1 MFYNLFDPA
10 PLTQL
15 HIIIAG
21 TSFILVYL
29 SLAIMLKQPTRF
41 LRVVP
46 AHHTVYFAGFVLV
59 AVIALIAFVAIESK
73 SLGFGLLS
81 AAFLTLLIG
90 LYDEQYSL
98 SPRAQLVWQIMIATI
113 VVLWGWRINY
123 ISQPSAHGIIHLDQ
137 FTLGPLVW
145 PASFLTIAW
154 LLLIMNAINWLDGID
169 GLAAAVGVIALLTLS
184 LLTLLP
190 SVQDSRTL
198 TISLL
203 GAGAVLGFL
212 IWNFPPARVFLG
224 TSGSWFLGLYI
235 GLVAIMNGG
244 KIVTTLLVLAIPIV
258 DLFFVII
265 KRLFTGHHPWLGDKT
280 SHLHYRLVRVGLSP
294 RTIVISAIVISLLL
308 GVGALTLQTRQKIIA
323 FIASVV
329 MLSLISVELIWHAR
343 RL

>member
-1 MFYNLFDPA
+1 MFYNIFDPT

-21 TSFILVYL
+21 ASFMAVYL
-29 SLAIMLKQPTRF
+29 GIAFLLKHPTRL
-41 LRVVP
+41 LRAAP
-46 AHHTVYFAGFVLV
+46 ARHTVYFAGFVLV
-59 AVIALIAFVAIESK
+59 AAITLIAFMLIESK
-73 SLGFGLLS
+73 PLRFGLLS
-81 AAFLTLLIG
+81 ASLLTLLIG

-98 SPRAQLVWQIMIATI
+98 SPRAQLFWQVIIASI
-113 VVLWGWRINY
+113 VVLWGWRISY
-123 ISQPSAHGIIHLDQ
+123 ISQPMAAGIIHLDQ
-137 FTLGPLVW
+137 FTLGPLIW

-154 LLLIMNAINWLDGID
+154 LLLLMNAINWLDGID

-190 SVQDSRTL
+190 SVQDPRTL

-212 IWNFPPARVFLG
+212 VWNFPPARVFLG

-258 DLFFVII
+258 DLLLVII
-265 KRLFTGHHPWLGDKT
+265 QRLLTGRHPWLGDKT
-280 SHLHYRLVRVGLSP
+280 SHLHYRLVQVGLSP
-294 RTIVISAIVISLLL
+294 RTIVIMAIIISVLL
-308 GVGALTLQTRQKIIA
+308 GVGALTLQTRQKIVA
-323 FIASVV
+323 FIASVI
-329 MLSLISVELIWHAR
+329 MLSLISVQLIWHAR
-343 RL
+343 RS

>member
-1 MFYNLFDPA
+1 MFYNLFDPT

-46 AHHTVYFAGFVLV
+46 AHHAVYFAGFVLV
-59 AVIALIAFVAIESK
+59 AVIALIAFVSIESK
-73 SLGFGLLS
+73 PLRFGLLS

-98 SPRAQLVWQIMIATI
+98 SPRAQLIWQIMIATI
-113 VVLWGWRINY
+113 VVLWGWRISY
-123 ISQPSAHGIIHLDQ
+123 ISQPSANGIIYLDQ

-169 GLAAAVGVIALLTLS
+169 GLAAAVGVIALSTLS

-198 TISLL
+198 TLSLL

-212 IWNFPPARVFLG
+212 VWNFPPARVFLG

-244 KIVTTLLVLAIPIV
+244 KIVTTLLVLAIPVV

-265 KRLFTGHHPWLGDKT
+265 QRLFTGRHPWLGDKT
-280 SHLHYRLVRVGLSP
+280 SHLHYRLVRVGLCP
-294 RTIVISAIVISLLL
+294 RTVVIVAIIISLLL

-343 RL
+343 RS